1 MARHPSLSRT
11 THTLEMAQIDELNTR
26 LAQHRAE
33 GRPITAAD
41 LGLTGATL
49 LAGRAPG
56 GTVASSAVVTGI
68 GWDGDPD
75 FPYLHA
81 RFSAGQDEGSEM
93 AGSNHS
99 PRVDLHSAAL
109 KELCRRL
116 RLHQVWGT
124 GAG

>member
-11 THTLEMAQIDELNTR
+11 THTLEMNQIDELNIR

-41 LGLTGATL
+41 LGLAGATL
-49 LAGRAPG
+49 LAGRARG
-56 GTVASSAVVTGI
+56 GTVAPSAVVTGV

-81 RFSAGQDEGSEM
+81 RFSVGQDDGPNM
-93 AGSNHS
+93 AMPDHS

-109 KELCRRL
+109 QELSRRL
-116 RLHQVWGT
+116 GLHQVWGI
-124 GAG
+124 GAA